1 MPLKSNADR
10 YGSVA
15 TAIHWVTAVLI
26 IALFITG
33 LQAASQTDE
42 ATKIALL
49 RAHIPLG
56 IGVLVLTAL
65 RIVWRFLADCGPN
78 PPPNEPTWRRS
89 MARVVHVCL
98 YVVVIV
104 SAASGIAVVVM
115 SGALPSITGGTSL
128 PELAIGLPRAMHG
141 IVPRLMLALLAL
153 HVGAALYHQ
162 FVLRD
167 RLLARMGLGR
177 HRNVTDFPTD
187 PFVPQRHP
195 SASNR

>member
-15 TAIHWVTAVLI
+15 IAIHWGTAVLI
-26 IALFITG
+26 IALFVTG
-33 LQAASQTDE
+33 LQAASQTNE
-42 ATKIALL
+42 ATKITLL
-49 RAHIPLG
+49 RAHIPLV

-65 RIVWRFLADCGPN
+65 RIVWRLLADRGPN
-78 PPPNEPTWRRS
+78 PPPDEPAWRRRL
-89 MARVVHVCL
+89 AQVVHVGL
-98 YVVVIV
+98 YVVVIIA
-104 SAASGIAVVVM
+104 AASGIAVVVI
-115 SGALPSITGGTSL
+115 SGALPSIIGGTSL

-177 HRNVTDFPTD
+177 HRN
-187 PFVPQRHP
+187 
-195 SASNR
+195 A